1 MGQKIDYN
9 PEDWDFQ
16 DDATLETLQSDI
28 ILPDDFFLEQSD
40 ETMDNQA
47 AEVQEVK
54 KEAEITAFFNGEK
67 IQMGR
72 EHNDQR
78 PISHE
83 EEAFRRQIED
93 LFELLELEKKSS
105 ETGRIRVY
113 QTDSSPYRPW
123 RFH

>member
-54 KEAEITAFFNGEK
+54 KEAEITAFLMVKKFKWVVNIMIK
-67 IQMGR
+67 
-72 EHNDQR
+72 
-78 PISHE
+78 
-83 EEAFRRQIED
+83 D
-93 LFELLELEKKSS
+93 L
-105 ETGRIRVY
+105 
-113 QTDSSPYRPW
+113 
-123 RFH
+123 